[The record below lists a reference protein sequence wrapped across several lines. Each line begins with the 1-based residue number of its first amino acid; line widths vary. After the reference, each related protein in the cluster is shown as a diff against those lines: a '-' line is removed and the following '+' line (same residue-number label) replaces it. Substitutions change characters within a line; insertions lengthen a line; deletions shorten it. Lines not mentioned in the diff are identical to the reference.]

1 MKHCCLL
8 LVFAFG
14 LVVSN
19 VSCGSDTK
27 KGGDVSEES
36 TKMGAQQPVNLSV
49 YLDLS
54 DRLERQMT
62 PSQADRDTAIIMYLA
77 AKLKERAVQQK
88 ILPSKERIKIFFYP
102 SPTDTKVALLSDKL
116 ELDLGKLP
124 VQQKKARLVAFE
136 QEFRE
141 SLKQMYASTIQTKNW
156 EGSDIWG
163 FFNKNVDNYCIHE
176 SARNVLFILTDG
188 YIYHKGNLIQKDGA
202 FSYIPEVG
210 EMKPLIVNR
219 QGLENLEVLILEVNP
234 RDMKQEPKMEKILT
248 DWLKGMGVKNSYV
261 GETDLPSNT
270 RLIIDKFL
278 GF

>member
-248 DWLKGMGVKNSYV
+248 DWLKGMGVKN
-261 GETDLPSNT
+261 
-270 RLIIDKFL
+270 
-278 GF
+278 